1 MVTTAKINSDGQLDI
16 EVDGERVGLAKAVS
30 VLPGIR
36 RKWDA
41 FEGSLRKSLERAI
54 ALGQSLIDAKTKLPH
69 GEFGKLFSDHAEPV
83 KDALPFRSQWARKLM
98 QIANSPT
105 LSERVSALDLPANLD
120 TIYELSL
127 MTAPA
132 LEAAIEEGRVTPQTT
147 REEAKALRREATGDL
162 PSPPRDP
169 REKPKKSERDTL
181 DDCAHTIEEAI
192 ADAILAYPSLA
203 PAIAARL
210 RLIIQGFK

>member
-16 EVDGERVGLAKAVS
+16 EVDGDRVGLAKAVS

-54 ALGQSLIDAKTKLPH
+54 ALGQSLIDAKAKLPH

-83 KDALPFRSQWARKLM
+83 KDALPFNSRWAQKLVKLAGHET
-98 QIANSPT
+98 IANASHD
-105 LSERVSALDLPANLD
+105 SHLPADLN

-132 LEAAIEEGRVTPQTT
+132 LTQAIEEGRVTPQTT
-147 REEAKALRREATGDL
+147 REEAKALRKESAVDSPSTPRE
-162 PSPPRDP
+162 P

-203 PAIAARL
+203 PAITARL